1 MEVLVITILVIV
13 NLLLVLAVIIANA
26 IISEKKEIIQAQE
39 KVIAALVEKNDYQSC
54 RILKAGAWRFRRGK
68 NHKRG

>member
-39 KVIAALVEKNDYQSC
+39 KVIAAHVEKNDYQS
-54 RILKAGAWRFRRGK
+54 
-68 NHKRG
+68 

>member
-26 IISEKKEIIQAQE
+26 IIGEKKEIIQAQE
-39 KVIAALVEKNDYQSC
+39 KVIAALVEKNDYQS
-54 RILKAGAWRFRRGK
+54 
-68 NHKRG
+68 